1 MAESQVWLRELKVLN
16 LRFGDGR
23 SVLEEVSVASLSNIF
38 GSDDGSAV
46 PGGNVAK
53 PLIIALLA
61 LFASRYLA
69 GKGKDSRRAPVPGQR
84 CGFRRQNPHHPSP
97 GNVLDG
103 LGGLV
108 TRF

>member
-1 MAESQVWLRELKVLN
+1 LRELKVLN

-61 LFASRYLA
+61 LFASRYLVGKEGQPASA
-69 GKGKDSRRAPVPGQR
+69 GPGPVLRVPQAE
-84 CGFRRQNPHHPSP
+84 PA
-97 GNVLDG
+97 
-103 LGGLV
+103 
-108 TRF
+108 